1 MVTVVYDK
9 SEHTSKSRVDI
20 ERWLQAVALQ
30 YSEADAALISRAIE
44 HVRAHCIAPTHLARF
59 DWAVATA
66 HIVFELQLDAD
77 TVVAALVYGVLD
89 SREETRTEIIRDMFG
104 DGIAHMAEGVRRMD
118 LIESA
123 AQSDFGEAQAGP
135 NVEGI
140 RKMVLAMAEDVRV
153 VIIKLAER
161 LHALRMVATQ
171 SIDQQQR
178 LAEETRNLFAPLAN
192 RLGIWQLKWELEDLA
207 FRYLDPE
214 TYKRIAQLVNERRAD
229 REQYIQRFMAQLQHE
244 LERSGIRATVAGR
257 PKHIFSI
264 YRKMQR
270 KNMDYTK
277 LYDIRAVRILV
288 DEVKDCYAALGLVHG
303 LWTIVPTEFDD
314 YIANPKTND
323 YRSLHTAVIGPE
335 GKTVEV
341 QIRTHTMHQSSELG
355 VAAHWRYKEGAR
367 AGDEGFERK
376 IAWLR
381 QVLEWKD
388 ELRDSSALLAKLS
401 SDGLDDRV
409 YVFTPK
415 GQVVDLPLGSTP
427 LDFAYHIHTDLGHR
441 CRGAKVNG
449 RMVPLIYALRNG
461 DRVEVLA
468 VKRGD
473 PSRDWLNSQLGYLQ
487 SPRARG
493 KVQAWFKSQDVA
505 RLETEGRVLLEKE
518 LSRLGLK
525 DVNYEKLARQLK
537 FDNADEFLVAL
548 GRADVRTG
556 AVLNALQTAVI
567 PPPEQTGPAL
577 PPAGKQ
583 TETRGGKDDV
593 FVVGVGNL
601 LTHFAHCCNPLP
613 GDALRGY
620 VTRGR
625 GVTVHRD
632 DCLNILRFLERTP
645 ERVIEVSWGETR
657 QHNYPVT
664 VEILAF
670 DRQGLLRD
678 ITQVLANEQ
687 VNVIGAK
694 TQSNARSH
702 IATLRLIIEVPSLDK
717 LSNVLHKL
725 NQVPNVSHV
734 RRAVA

>member
-1 MVTVVYDK
+1 MVTVVYGKTEQSSKLQIDVARWREAIARQYTPDETALVERALAFVQTRCESGK
-9 SEHTSKSRVDI
+9 SA
-20 ERWLQAVALQ
+20 ER
-30 YSEADAALISRAIE
+30 
-44 HVRAHCIAPTHLARF
+44 C
-59 DWAVATA
+59 DWAIATA

-77 TVVAALVYGVLD
+77 AVAAALLYAVGTQGEAALA
-89 SREETRTEIIRDMFG
+89 EITATFG
-104 DGIAHMAEGVRRMD
+104 ADIARMTEGVARMD
-118 LIESA
+118 LIEAMPSVVAGDASA
-123 AQSDFGEAQAGP
+123 AVNA
-135 NVEGI
+135 EGL

-161 LHALRMVATQ
+161 LHALRMVATEPVA
-171 SIDQQQR
+171 QQQR
-178 LAEETRNLFAPLAN
+178 VAREIRELFAPLAN

-207 FRYLDPE
+207 FRYLEPE
-214 TYKRIAQLVNERRAD
+214 LYKRIAKLVNERRAD
-229 REQYIQRFMAQLQHE
+229 REQYLQRFMAELQQA
-244 LERSGIRATVAGR
+244 LEGGGIRATVTGR
-257 PKHIFSI
+257 PKHIYSI
-264 YRKMQR
+264 YRKMLR

-288 DEVKDCYAALGLVHG
+288 DEVKDCYAALGLVHS

-341 QIRTHTMHQSSELG
+341 QIRTHDMHQSSELG
-355 VAAHWRYKEGAR
+355 VAAHWRYKEGKRAR
-367 AGDEGFERK
+367 DEGFERK

-388 ELRDSSALLAKLS
+388 ELRDAGALLAKMS

-449 RMVPLIYALRNG
+449 RMVQLTYALTNG
-461 DRVEVLA
+461 DRVEILA
-468 VKRGD
+468 IKRGD
-473 PSRDWLNSQLGYLQ
+473 PSRDWLNPGLGYLH

-493 KVQAWFKSQDVA
+493 KVQSWFNQQDA
-505 RLETEGRVLLEKE
+505 TRLESEGRALLEKE
-518 LSRLGLK
+518 LSRLNLK
-525 DVNYEKLARQLK
+525 DVNFEKLARQMHFNKPDDL
-537 FDNADEFLVAL
+537 FVAL
-548 GRADVRTG
+548 GRADLRIG
-556 AVLNALQTAVI
+556 AVLNALQADLDKQA
-567 PPPEQTGPAL
+567 PPEPVL
-577 PPAGKQ
+577 PESVKQ
-583 TETRGGKDDV
+583 TETRGGKEDI

-601 LTHFAHCCNPLP
+601 LTQFAHCCNPLP
-613 GDALRGY
+613 GDAIKGY
-620 VTRGR
+620 ITRGR

-632 DCLNILRFLERTP
+632 DCLNILKYLERSP

-657 QHNYPVT
+657 QHTYPVT
-664 VEILAF
+664 IEILAF

-678 ITQVLANEQ
+678 ITNVLANEQ
-687 VNVIGAK
+687 VNVRGAK
-694 TQSNARSH
+694 TQTSPRTH
-702 IATLRLIIEVPSLDK
+702 VATLKLVIEVPGLDK
-717 LSNVLHKL
+717 LSNVLSKL
-725 NQVPNVSHV
+725 MQVPNVSRV